1 MTAQVNRL
9 SLHLHP
15 LDYFIF
21 PILAFYNFLQRN
33 TRHTLKMRSV
43 VRDSNLRDSNLRY
56 CYICPTKSLSSR
68 LLCTCEVVRMNL
80 LSPLHHLPVFLIP
93 SYLSSSHCARAFPP
107 PLLLLQPPSLIT
119 KYFPTKQPWRKSC
132 ATAVCTENTNWK
144 RRW

>member
-80 LSPLHHLPVFLIP
+80 LSPLHHLPVSSHSVLSLFLSLCPSIP
-93 SYLSSSHCARAFPP
+93 STSSAPPAPIPYYQIFPYKAALEEVLCHC
-107 PLLLLQPPSLIT
+107 
-119 KYFPTKQPWRKSC
+119 C
-132 ATAVCTENTNWK
+132 MH
-144 RRW
+144 